1 MRVTASPHVLLI
13 LSLCSLWKLLPLIT
27 AEVWEW
33 MTLKMILAA
42 KNIQRFALT
51 TGGMDI
57 TGADL
62 ISSPEFL
69 NLYGTGLTYTEP
81 QLSSYGY

>member
-13 LSLCSLWKLLPLIT
+13 LSSCSLWKLLPLIT

-51 TGGMDI
+51 TMGMDI

-62 ISSPEFL
+62 ISSPWFL
-69 NLYGTGLTYTEP
+69 ILYGAGLTHTDP
-81 QLSSYGY
+81 QLSSYGH